1 MIKFTKGLFTGHSP
15 KIFSWDNP
23 THRVFNGEVVKGR
36 KTKGYG
42 TSVFEYAGKK
52 YEPEP
57 WTTQLLHEK
66 SVAEAYVNQT
76 LGRDLKFTFCLCGL
90 YETGEEWIPHHSD
103 TVPTLDDIVLSV
115 SFGAPRLINFREYQY
130 NVKKHTNTS
139 DTKTPSKWVKEYNY
153 IMEDGDAILFDGH
166 SQMKTT
172 HSVPPIEGSGR
183 RISLTFR
190 TGL

>member
-1 MIKFTKGLFTGHSP
+1 MATELLVYKELEKVV
-15 KIFSWDNP
+15 
-23 THRVFNGEVVKGR
+23 RFN
-36 KTKGYG
+36 
-42 TSVFEYAGKK
+42 
-52 YEPEP
+52 
-57 WTTQLLHEK
+57 
-66 SVAEAYVNQT
+66 
-76 LGRDLKFTFCLCGL
+76 FCLCGL
-90 YETGEEWIPHHSD
+90 YEDGDSTIPHHSD

-172 HSVPPIEGSGR
+172 HSVPPIEKAGR